1 MDAPKVLIV
10 DDEPANR
17 FLLEGLLNANGYEV
31 LEAESGMQCMDILLL
46 EKPDLILLD
55 IMMPKMTGIEVLDE
69 LNKSE
74 DLKKIPVLMV
84 SAKTATSD
92 IQEALDKGAVDYIK
106 KPFDETELLARIKV
120 GIRLKKNEDHL
131 RELISQRNDFVKII
145 SHDLRSPFSAIN
157 GLAELIIQDENLTD
171 DQKEAL
177 NSIIES
183 VTYSNE
189 YFNKLLSWTMLEFND
204 LELSITEINVA
215 NLVESIFRIV
225 SKKTDE
231 KNLTLINDIDKNL
244 TIPADKTFFRQVVVN
259 IISNAIKFT
268 PSGGSVRCY
277 NVKVGNTLEIIV
289 SDDGMGIPEE
299 INPELL
305 FSGNLN
311 KSQRGT
317 KGEKGTGIGLTICK
331 KILDAHKF
339 SITFRRKE
347 NKGTDFVIQI
357 NF

>member
-10 DDEPANR
+10 DDEAANR

>member
-1 MDAPKVLIV
+1 MDVPKVLIV

-31 LEAESGMQCMDILLL
+31 LVAESGIQCLDMLLL

-55 IMMPKMTGIEVLDE
+55 IMMPKMTGIEVLDK

-74 DLKKIPVLMV
+74 ELKKIPVLIV

-157 GLAELIIQDENLTD
+157 GLAELIIRDENLTD
-171 DQKEAL
+171 DQKVAL

-183 VTYSNE
+183 VTFSNE
-189 YFNKLLSWTMLEFND
+189 YFNKLLSWTMLEYND
-204 LELSITEINVA
+204 LELSIAEINVA
-215 NLVESIFRIV
+215 NLVESILRIL
-225 SKKTDE
+225 SKKTGE
-231 KNLTLINDIDKNL
+231 KNLTLINDVGKDL
-244 TIPADKTFFRQVVVN
+244 TIQADKTFFRQVVVN
-259 IISNAIKFT
+259 IVNNAIKFT
-268 PSGGSVRCY
+268 LPGGTVRCY
-277 NVKVGNTLEIIV
+277 DTKVGNTIEITV
-289 SDDGMGIPEE
+289 SDDGMGMPEDMS
-299 INPELL
+299 PEVL

-339 SITFRRKE
+339 GITFRRKE
-347 NKGTDFVIQI
+347 NKGTDFVILI
-357 NF
+357 NT